1 MLQITKHF
9 NLNEFTRSD
18 YAKKYNI
25 DNTPNQEQLF
35 NIKMVAILME
45 TVRNILGSKPLII
58 TSGFRSKELNKAIG
72 GVSNSAHTQGY
83 AVDFCCNHLDIKEA
97 ASILETSM
105 LIFDQLILE
114 SGRKIIHISFDP
126 KLRRDVF
133 TQKLDAGSSFEK
145 GLD

>member
-1 MLQITKHF
+1 MSQITKHF

-72 GVSNSAHTQGY
+72 GVSNSAHTEGY
-83 AVDFCCNHLDIKEA
+83 AVDFYCNHLDIKEA
-97 ASILETSM
+97 ASILEASM

-114 SGRKIIHISFDP
+114 SSRKIIHLSFDP
-126 KLRRDVF
+126 KLRRDTL
-133 TQKLDAGSSFEK
+133 TQKYGAGSSFKK
-145 GLD
+145 GLV